1 MSKQES
7 ILKETGDLL
16 ENARTEVLKEI
27 NSGKGLLSRIFGDSK
42 KDSLKRAQSS
52 ISKAINQMQS
62 FNKDES
68 GLVGKLQQHLNQKT
82 EDLKKLETEV
92 ERSQKETSELRDKI
106 RFFQD
111 EIEKFKATTK
121 EENIIEAPQG
131 NHTIEQGFKAKIQ
144 ELEESNRDFQ
154 IRFTSSQDSLQ
165 ESEELTAEFAHRL
178 KRLKSEITS

>member
-16 ENARTEVLKEI
+16 ENARAEVLKEI
-27 NSGKGLLSRIFGDSK
+27 NSGKGLLSRIFGERK
-42 KDSLKRAQSS
+42 NDSLKRAQSS

-68 GLVGKLQQHLNQKT
+68 GLIGKLQQHLNQKT
-82 EDLKKLETEV
+82 EDLKKLEAEV

-106 RFFQD
+106 KIFQN

-121 EENIIEAPQG
+121 ETSIIEAPLG
-131 NHTIEQGFKAKIQ
+131 THKIEQDFKAKIQ
-144 ELEESNRDFQ
+144 ELEESNREIQ
-154 IRFTSSQDSLQ
+154 TRFTFSQDSLK

-178 KRLKSEITS
+178 KRLKSEIIN